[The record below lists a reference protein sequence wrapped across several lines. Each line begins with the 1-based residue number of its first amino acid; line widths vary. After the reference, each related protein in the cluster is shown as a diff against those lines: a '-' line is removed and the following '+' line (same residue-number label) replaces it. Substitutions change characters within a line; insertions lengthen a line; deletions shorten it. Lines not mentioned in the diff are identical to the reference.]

1 MFKFYYS
8 GKKLKVF
15 DSQFRSN
22 NLSFSN
28 ETLINLSPFF
38 NISSSIEIEDF
49 NSKILEKINF
59 KQVTKEKNFIKKIN
73 NKSEIKYKT
82 KNLVICYL
90 KR

>member
-1 MFKFYYS
+1 MPTSFLILIKKKEYFSGTFKSKIINTNLMFKFYYS

-49 NSKILEKINF
+49 NSKILEK
-59 KQVTKEKNFIKKIN
+59 
-73 NKSEIKYKT
+73 
-82 KNLVICYL
+82 
-90 KR
+90 